1 MGRCSRQPTD
11 GIAVRPYS
19 RLPGQFNPSRDRNA
33 TAVNAREVVAVSG
46 ATIRQIAEAMG
57 VGIATVHRAV
67 SGDVPNGTDQQP
79 DDLLEDA
86 GENSLSP
93 EPVDLSPDPV
103 NQAVRQV

>member
-1 MGRCSRQPTD
+1 MGVGGRSELLALGMVD
-11 GIAVRPYS
+11 GAAGGAVNHRP
-19 RLPGQFNPSRDRNA
+19 
-33 TAVNAREVVAVSG
+33 AVNAREVVAVSG

-93 EPVDLSPDPV
+93 DPV